1 MGYTILIVDDD
12 DLNRE
17 VLDAY
22 LSLEGYSVLI
32 TGSGHKAIDITQAKQ
47 PDLVLL
53 DVHLPDLNGI
63 EVCRFLKSNPTTRHI
78 PIMIITGLSDW
89 ETRQQ
94 AKDASVDLFFPRPF
108 DGDDFTEAVK
118 NILSS

>member
-17 VLDAY
+17 VLEAY
-22 LSLEGYSVLI
+22 LSLDGYSVLI
-32 TGSGHKAIDITQAKQ
+32 TGSGHKAIEIAKSKQ

-53 DVHLPDLNGI
+53 DVNLPDLNGI
-63 EVCRFLKSNPTTRHI
+63 DVCKSLKSDPNTQHI
-78 PIMIITGLSDW
+78 LIMMITGLSDW
-89 ETRQQ
+89 ETKQQ
-94 AKDASVDLFFPRPF
+94 AQEARVDLFFPRPF

-118 NILSS
+118 TL

>member
-1 MGYTILIVDDD
+1 VEYTVLIVDDD

-17 VLDAY
+17 VLEAY

-32 TGSGHKAIDITQAKQ
+32 TGNGQKAIEITQSKQ
-47 PDLVLL
+47 PDLILL
-53 DVHLPDLNGI
+53 DVNLPDINGI
-63 EVCRFLKSNPTTRHI
+63 EVCRTLKSNPATQHI

-89 ETRQQ
+89 ETKQQ
-94 AKDASVDLFFPRPF
+94 AQDANVDLFFPRPF
-108 DGDDFTEAVK
+108 EGDNFTEVVR